1 MIGYVC
7 KVVGKNKLKNI
18 GKVHVDRGAGEAD
31 IKLYSDDE

>member
-18 GKVHVDRGAGEAD
+18 GKVHVDLGEAE
-31 IKLYSDDE
+31 IELYSDDE